1 MYWGR
6 LQKNANWGN
15 EEGSWVQN
23 LILTY
28 FPLYA
33 GGGVF
38 SIIGSRHSLNFLVT
52 IFFDLVLSS
61 PSERTQS
68 TSDLVLSYC
77 NPAPTIL
84 LKEDIYHASVSS
96 LSQLIKGQDDSINDL
111 LVIGHNPGLHILIE
125 TLAHESIIKLPTCTF
140 VKLTNFNHW
149 KDLDT
154 GILDLELLITPK
166 ELKHD
171 WFKSKNS

>member
-1 MYWGR
+1 MKKLFLLRHAKSSWDDPALGDFDRPLSKRGISNAILLSKY
-6 LQKNANWGN
+6 LDKQKV
-15 EEGSWVQN
+15 S
-23 LILTY
+23 
-28 FPLYA
+28 
-33 GGGVF
+33 
-38 SIIGSRHSLNFLVT
+38 
-52 IFFDLVLSS
+52 FDLVLSS

-96 LSQLIKGQDDSINDL
+96 LSQLIKGQDDSINNL

-125 TLAHESIIKLPTCTF
+125 SLAHESIIKLPTCTF
-140 VKLTNFNHW
+140 AKLTNFNHW

-171 WFKSKNS
+171 

>member
-1 MYWGR
+1 MKNLFLLRHAKSSWSDLSTADFHRPLSKRGISNGILLSKY
-6 LQKNANWGN
+6 LEKQK
-15 EEGSWVQN
+15 
-23 LILTY
+23 
-28 FPLYA
+28 
-33 GGGVF
+33 
-38 SIIGSRHSLNFLVT
+38 

-77 NPAPTIL
+77 NPAPTII
-84 LKEDIYHASVSS
+84 LKEGIYHASVSS
-96 LSQLIKGQDDSINDL
+96 LSQLIKGQDESINNL

-125 TLAHESIIKLPTCTF
+125 SLIHESIIKLPTCAF
-140 VKLTNFNHW
+140 AKLTNFNHW
-149 KDLDT
+149 KDLDA

-171 WFKSKNS
+171 